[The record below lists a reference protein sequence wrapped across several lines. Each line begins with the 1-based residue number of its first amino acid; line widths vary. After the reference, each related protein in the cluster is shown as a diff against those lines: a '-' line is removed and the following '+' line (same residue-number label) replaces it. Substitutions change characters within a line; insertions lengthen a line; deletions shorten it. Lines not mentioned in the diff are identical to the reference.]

1 MTLKAQPRS
10 CVFSH
15 LEVYVFSI
23 IFSCITNLIFYMI
36 GVMVYLPTVRFFQE
50 YEEPVYSYSTLSR

>member
-15 LEVYVFSI
+15 LEVYVFGC
-23 IFSCITNLIFYMI
+23 IFQFIFMYHK
-36 GVMVYLPTVRFFQE
+36 
-50 YEEPVYSYSTLSR
+50 SYFLYDRCYGMSFDRKVLSSK